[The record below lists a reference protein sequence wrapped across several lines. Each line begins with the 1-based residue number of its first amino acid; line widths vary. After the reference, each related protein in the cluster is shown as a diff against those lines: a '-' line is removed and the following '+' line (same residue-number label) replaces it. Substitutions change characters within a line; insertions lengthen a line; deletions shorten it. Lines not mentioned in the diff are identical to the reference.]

1 MEGGREG
8 GRAGREGGWRIVITV
23 LLTYLWTA
31 MILLRLFQ
39 ESKNIIFTCG
49 DSKNH
54 SWPSPLVIFSVPTRE
69 NNVFLLSFHRTVILH
84 FNA

>member
-1 MEGGREG
+1 MAAPLSSFHSMKL
-8 GRAGREGGWRIVITV
+8 RADATKSKLLTEELPGEYVKDITV
-23 LLTYLWTA
+23 ELTYLWTV

-54 SWPSPLVIFSVPTRE
+54 S
-69 NNVFLLSFHRTVILH
+69 
-84 FNA
+84 